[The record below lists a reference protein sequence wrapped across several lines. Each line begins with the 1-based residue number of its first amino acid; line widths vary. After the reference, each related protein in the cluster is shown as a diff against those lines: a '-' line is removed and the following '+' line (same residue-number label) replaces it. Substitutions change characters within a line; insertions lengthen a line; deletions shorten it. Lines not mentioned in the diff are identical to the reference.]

1 MFAKIELL
9 QDVTIG
15 GIQQHYVIRK
25 VVGHQQLVWVGAL
38 PRDDGKATGIW
49 DCSSGGRMAKSVRHA
64 LATGNLL
71 RRGLLKTFLSKPAFM
86 KAIKRDADRESG
98 V

>member
-1 MFAKIELL
+1 MFAEIELL

-49 DCSSGGRMAKSVRHA
+49 DCGSGGRMAKSVRHE

-71 RRGLLKTFLSKPAFM
+71 RGDL
-86 KAIKRDADRESG
+86 
-98 V
+98 